1 MENKA
6 TPSPDSENYKVEQ
19 TEKLNMPKFNSATD
33 KRSGG
38 ELPAIENMNDQH
50 EKVNPEDADRTNMPA
65 VNLGNDRS
73 DDEKDD
79 ERIIRR

>member
-6 TPSPDSENYKVEQ
+6 TPTPDSENYNVEKPQ
-19 TEKLNMPKFNSATD
+19 DLNIPKFNSATD

-38 ELPAIENMNDQH
+38 ELPAIENMNDQQ
-50 EKVNPEDADRTNMPA
+50 EKVEPEDSRRTNLPA
-65 VNLGNDRS
+65 TDLGNDRS